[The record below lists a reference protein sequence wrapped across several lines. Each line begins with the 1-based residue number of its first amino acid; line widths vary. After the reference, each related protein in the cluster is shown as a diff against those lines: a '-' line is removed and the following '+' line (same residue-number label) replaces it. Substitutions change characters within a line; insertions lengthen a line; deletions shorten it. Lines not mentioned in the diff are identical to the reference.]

1 MEKKQ
6 RILRV
11 YMMGDGESHFKKKTL
26 FHHDIL
32 SKAPLKMLYITI
44 NGV

>member
-11 YMMGDGESHFKKKTL
+11 YMMGDGESHLKKTL